1 MINYFIFNDI
11 NSIDENIIIRT
22 MPPIKKAAKRIE
34 KVDIPGKNGS
44 LYIDEDAY
52 ETMIIQI
59 ECSIIEKT
67 DISRISKWLNGRGN
81 LILSS
86 SPDRFYKANIINS
99 IDFTS
104 IVGKIYE
111 FPLEVELD
119 PISYGLEERNINISE
134 ETEITITESTYN
146 VKPYIKVVGSG
157 DITLTINDENVI
169 LNNIEDYIELDCEIE
184 EAYKEHSTCN
194 HKIYCNEFPKLH
206 PGENHISWIGNVQNL
221 QIKYRE
227 AFI

>member
-104 IVGKIYE
+104 IAGKIYE

-119 PISYGLEERNINISE
+119 PISYGLEEKNMSISE
-134 ETEITITESTYN
+134 ETELTITESTYN
-146 VKPYIKVVGSG
+146 IKPYIKVVGNG
-157 DITLTINDENVI
+157 DITLTINNKNVI
-169 LNNIEDYIELDCEIE
+169 LYNIEDYIELDCEIE
-184 EAYKEHSTCN
+184 EAYKEHSICN
-194 HKIYCNEFPKLH
+194 HKIYCNEFPKLN
-206 PGENHISWIGNVQNL
+206 PGTNNISWIGNVSNL